1 MMAHTGSSLRLLSIT
16 YSQMYLVSSKIVVL
30 LSSWVKRFYPMP
42 MPIFFTMA
50 TVVFVYL
57 PWPLSSL
64 SLILILQIIFYITA
78 DSETPDLDE

>member
-1 MMAHTGSSLRLLSIT
+1 
-16 YSQMYLVSSKIVVL
+16 
-30 LSSWVKRFYPMP
+30 MP
-42 MPIFFTMA
+42 MTYLFTMA